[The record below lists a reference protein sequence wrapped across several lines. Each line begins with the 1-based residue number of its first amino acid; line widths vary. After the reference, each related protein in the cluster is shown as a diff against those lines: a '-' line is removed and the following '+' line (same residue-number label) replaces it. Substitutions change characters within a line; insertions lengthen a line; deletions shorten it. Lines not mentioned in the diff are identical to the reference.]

1 MTQQPQPSWRER
13 VREDVDAV
21 LLRDPAARSRLEVVL
36 TAPGLHALWA
46 HRAAHALWRRGPGW
60 YLPAR
65 LVSHWARRRTGVEV
79 HPAARL
85 GRRIVIDHGMG
96 VVIGETAVVGDD
108 VLMYHGTTLGGRVS
122 GLQGEQQG
130 RRHPTVGDRVVLG
143 AGATVLGAVRVGDDA
158 RVGAGAVVLVDVPDG
173 ATAVGVPARV
183 VPARR
188 PGPAGGADGAGEQPQ
203 EPAAGPS

>member
-1 MTQQPQPSWRER
+1 MSQPPPSSWRER

-21 LLRDPAARSRLEVVL
+21 LLRDPAAHSRLEVVL
-36 TAPGLHALWA
+36 TSPGLHALWA
-46 HRAAHALWRRGPGW
+46 HRVAHALWRRGGSGR
-60 YLPAR
+60 LPAR
-65 LVSHWARRRTGVEV
+65 LLAHWARRRTGVEV

-96 VVIGETAVVGDD
+96 VVVGETAVVGDD
-108 VLMYHGTTLGGRVS
+108 VLLYHGTTLGGRVS

-143 AGATVLGAVRVGDDA
+143 AGATVLGAVRVGHDA

-183 VPARR
+183 LLAR
-188 PGPAGGADGAGEQPQ
+188 PGGQPQ
-203 EPAAGPS
+203 EPAPGPS

>member
-1 MTQQPQPSWRER
+1 MIDHAPPSWRER
-13 VREDVDAV
+13 IREDVDAV

-46 HRAAHALWRRGPGW
+46 HRVAHVLWQRGPAW
-60 YLPAR
+60 RLPAR

-96 VVIGETAVVGDD
+96 VVIGETAIVGDD

-122 GLQGEQQG
+122 GLQAEQQG
-130 RRHPTVGDRVVLG
+130 RRHPAVGDRVVLG

-183 VPARR
+183 LLPRS
-188 PGPAGGADGAGEQPQ
+188 GGGKPQ
-203 EPAAGPS
+203 EPAADPS

>member
-1 MTQQPQPSWRER
+1 MSQQPPRSWRER

-21 LLRDPAARSRLEVVL
+21 LLRDPAAHSRLEVVL
-36 TAPGLHALWA
+36 TSPGLHALWA
-46 HRAAHALWRRGPGW
+46 HRAAHALWRRGPGGR
-60 YLPAR
+60 LPAR
-65 LVSHWARRRTGVEV
+65 LLAHWARRRTGVEV

-108 VLMYHGTTLGGRVS
+108 VLLYHGTTLGGRVS
-122 GLQGEQQG
+122 GLQGERQG
-130 RRHPTVGDRVVLG
+130 RRHPTVGDRAVLG

-173 ATAVGVPARV
+173 ATAVGIPARV
-183 VPARR
+183 LLPRPA
-188 PGPAGGADGAGEQPQ
+188 ADGGQPQ
-203 EPAAGPS
+203 EPATDPS